1 MGPNGMNSFNHYAYG
16 VVCQWI
22 WQTCAG
28 IAADPAQPGFK
39 HIVMRPVPDRR
50 LGHLQATYLSAAG
63 LIKSSWSYKGNKWV
77 WTFTIPEGAS
87 AFVTLPGEEAVPGTA
102 HISFDIEEKKGEFDE
117 SYFNEVYGLTAASM
131 ATLHT
136 HLIDNRKVKT
146 EESEKEAAKSL
157 TKHFEPKVMLS
168 LEDETFLS
176 HKFRYDQFP
185 EHENLLVTPDR
196 SPEEKDFAWTPDEVK
211 AWNGCISSGRSTLV
225 AGVVAALLTLALFA
239 FSVLSPARLTQDLTR
254 RYWIQQDPQSGSV
267 LILQFGEEY
276 ADLYLYSMFGAQQV
290 GSAPYKVTS
299 FRTIEMGDTTI
310 KLDIFNH
317 TMKADPSMVTGT
329 PTEMWYEGY

>member
-1 MGPNGMNSFNHYAYG
+1 MKTDILPTGGSGTSKILPVEGGNSSK
-16 VVCQWI
+16 I
-22 WQTCAG
+22 
-28 IAADPAQPGFK
+28 
-39 HIVMRPVPDRR
+39 
-50 LGHLQATYLSAAG
+50 L
-63 LIKSSWSYKGNKWV
+63 
-77 WTFTIPEGAS
+77 PE
-87 AFVTLPGEEAVPGTA
+87 T
-102 HISFDIEEKKGEFDE
+102 EK
-117 SYFNEVYGLTAASM
+117 
-131 ATLHT
+131 
-136 HLIDNRKVKT
+136 
-146 EESEKEAAKSL
+146 
-157 TKHFEPKVMLS
+157 
-168 LEDETFLS
+168 
-176 HKFRYDQFP
+176 
-185 EHENLLVTPDR
+185 TP
-196 SPEEKDFAWTPDEVK
+196 SILPDEVK
-211 AWNGCISSGRSTLV
+211 AWNGCISSGRSTFV